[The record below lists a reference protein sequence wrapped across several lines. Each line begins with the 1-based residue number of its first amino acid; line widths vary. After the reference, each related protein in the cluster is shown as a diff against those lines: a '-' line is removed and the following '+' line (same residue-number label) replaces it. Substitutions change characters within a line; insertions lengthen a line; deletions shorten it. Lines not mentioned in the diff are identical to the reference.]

1 MASHALDQR
10 LFEKT
15 IGIIDNGTATT
26 SPTDG
31 VQLISGWLNVID
43 GNKSTELIEEKLKEL
58 RSLLQFANPD
68 ADRIRGL
75 LLDLADHTEQVTQGS
90 DIEGP
95 VVQKLESL
103 VDSIQKLA
111 EQL

>member
-10 LFEKT
+10 LFDQT
-15 IGIIDNGTATT
+15 AGIADKETAP

-31 VQLISGWLNVID
+31 VQLISGWLNVIE
-43 GNKSTELIEEKLKEL
+43 GTKSTELIEEKLKEL
-58 RSLLQFANPD
+58 RSQLQFANPD
-68 ADRIRGL
+68 TDRVRGL
-75 LLDLADHTEQVTQGS
+75 LLDLADHTELVSQGS
-90 DIEGP
+90 AIEGP
-95 VVQKLESL
+95 IVQKLEGL